1 MTYRERRERRA
12 ARRREWQESRARKK
26 DAAEREFSQRMEELP
41 PMGEP
46 IKVGHHSERRHRR
59 AFERVDRA
67 IEKVSEHD
75 KMEQRHRQAASAIE
89 SELDRSI
96 YDDDE
101 DAIEQLRDRI
111 AALELERVR
120 MKAINGWYTERL
132 RGGPVKRRRLPFDAT
147 PEAVEAA
154 KAALAESREAL
165 ELNEKEWKDV
175 LLALQINQVIG
186 YPPYALA
193 NLGGNISRQR
203 QRLTRLEREASS

>member
-26 DAAEREFSQRMEELP
+26 DAAEREFAQRLEELP

-59 AFERVDRA
+59 AFDRVDRA
-67 IEKVSEHD
+67 IAKVSEHD
-75 KMEQRHRQAASAIE
+75 QMEQRHRQAAGAIE

-96 YDDDE
+96 YDDDA
-101 DAIEQLRDRI
+101 DAIDQLRERIEQLEEKR
-111 AALELERVR
+111 AR
-120 MKAINGWYTERL
+120 MKAINDWYTQRL
-132 RGGPVKRRRLPFDAT
+132 KGGPVKRRRLPFDAP

-154 KAALAESREAL
+154 KAALAASREAL
-165 ELNEKEWKDV
+165 ELTEKEWKDV
-175 LLALQINQVIG
+175 LAGLQFNAVIG
-186 YPPYALA
+186 YPPYALS

-203 QRLTRLEREASS
+203 QRLARLEREATS